1 MSLHNTFNKAAE
13 TVFKVFKSLIVKVD
27 YIIVTDDGFD
37 DVSTTPYPVDMII
50 DSFSERDV
58 QFLSFSAL
66 IQPTDVKGLVRGR
79 QLREKGVTVYST
91 TDVIERKDNGV
102 DYSIIAYSTDPAE
115 ALYTFL
121 LRGV

>member
-1 MSLHNTFNKAAE
+1 MSLKNTFNKAAD
-13 TVFKVFKSLIVKVD
+13 TVFKVFKSLIVKVN

-37 DVSTTPYPVDMII
+37 AVSTDINAVDMII

-66 IQPTDVKGLVRGR
+66 IQPTDVKGLVRGQ
-79 QLREKGVTVYST
+79 QLRDEGVAVYST
-91 TDVIERKDNGV
+91 TDLVQRVDNEV
-102 DYSIIAYSTDPAE
+102 EYSVIAYSTDPAE